1 MHLVLIR
8 AAVIAALSFSS
19 LQVLAQNKN
28 AKSETYKD
36 IIEKAYN
43 LSLQKDRQQAL
54 NILANAIQKESRT
67 PAVAELKKTVQDIGH
82 VFFSDKAQSLY
93 ETAVSMRRTDLQQ
106 SQTKMNEALRI
117 EPDNFE
123 ILNEAARLMIAK
135 NDCASAAELVQKQLR
150 IINFDEELNLTMAQA
165 LACQSKWP
173 EYLLLFD
180 AYGPKKSSLA
190 KYWWPLETERY
201 LAAKNTTK
209 ALESL
214 VSLKKLDPK
223 YPEVFYWQWRIDQGL
238 QKKNKE
244 DALKYVMTCKNI
256 SANQYRQYMM
266 DPALC
271 RRTIEVDGELKGMN
285 GSAE

>member
-1 MHLVLIR
+1 MHLILIR
-8 AAVIAALSFSS
+8 AAVIAALSFSAPA
-19 LQVLAQNKN
+19 LAQNK
-28 AKSETYKD
+28 ATKSETYKD

-67 PAVAELKKTVQDIGH
+67 PAVAELKKTVHDIGH

-106 SQTKMNEALRI
+106 SQIKINEALRI
-117 EPDNFE
+117 EPDHFE
-123 ILNEAARLMIAK
+123 ILNEAARMMIAK

-165 LACQSKWP
+165 LACQAKWP

-190 KYWWPLETERY
+190 KYWWPLEIERY
-201 LAAKNTTK
+201 LAAKNSSK
-209 ALESL
+209 AQESL
-214 VSLKKLDPK
+214 ASLKKLDPK
-223 YPEVFYWQWRIDQGL
+223 YPEYFYWQWRIDQGL

-271 RRTIEVDGELKGMN
+271 RRTTEVDGELKGMN

>member
-19 LQVLAQNKN
+19 SLVLAQNKA

-67 PAVAELKKTVQDIGH
+67 PAVQELKKTVQDIAH
-82 VFFSDKAQSLY
+82 IFFSDKAQSLY
-93 ETAVSMRRTDLQQ
+93 ETAVSLRRNDLQQ
-106 SQTKMNEALRI
+106 AHTKMNEALRI

-123 ILNEAARLMIAK
+123 ILNEAARLLIAK
-135 NDCASAAELVQKQLR
+135 NDCNAAADLVQKQLR
-150 IINFDEELNLTMAQA
+150 IISFDEELNLTLAQA
-165 LACQSKWP
+165 LACQSKWSD
-173 EYLLLFD
+173 YLIIFES
-180 AYGPKKSSLA
+180 YGPKKSSLA
-190 KYWWPLETERY
+190 KFWWPLELERY
-201 LAAKNTTK
+201 LSAKNITK
-209 ALESL
+209 AQESL
-214 VSLKKLDPK
+214 ASLKKADAK
-223 YPEVFYWQWRIDQGL
+223 YPEAFYWQWRIDQGL

-244 DALKYVMTCKNI
+244 DALKYVMSCKNI

-271 RRTIEVDGELKGMN
+271 RRTTEVDGELKGMN

>member
-19 LQVLAQNKN
+19 SLVLAQNKA

-67 PAVAELKKTVQDIGH
+67 PAVQELKKTVQDIAH
-82 VFFSDKAQSLY
+82 IFFSDKAQSLY
-93 ETAVSMRRTDLQQ
+93 ETAVSLRRTDLQQ
-106 SQTKMNEALRI
+106 AQTKMNEALRI

-123 ILNEAARLMIAK
+123 ILNEAARLLIAK
-135 NDCASAAELVQKQLR
+135 NDCNAAADLVQKQLR
-150 IINFDEELNLTMAQA
+150 IISFDEELNLTLAQA
-165 LACQSKWP
+165 LACQSKWSD
-173 EYLLLFD
+173 YLIIFES
-180 AYGPKKSSLA
+180 YGPKKSSLA
-190 KYWWPLETERY
+190 KFWWPLELERY
-201 LAAKNTTK
+201 LSAKNITK
-209 ALESL
+209 AQESL
-214 VSLKKLDPK
+214 ASLKKADAK
-223 YPEVFYWQWRIDQGL
+223 YPEAFYWQWRIDQGL

-244 DALKYVMTCKNI
+244 DALKYVMSCKNI

-271 RRTIEVDGELKGMN
+271 RRTTEVDGELKGMN

>member
-19 LQVLAQNKN
+19 SLVLAQNKA

-67 PAVAELKKTVQDIGH
+67 PAVQELKKTVQDIAH
-82 VFFSDKAQSLY
+82 IFFSDKAQSLY
-93 ETAVSMRRTDLQQ
+93 ETAVSLRRTDLQQ
-106 SQTKMNEALRI
+106 AHTKMNEALRI

-123 ILNEAARLMIAK
+123 ILNEAARLLIAK
-135 NDCASAAELVQKQLR
+135 NDCNAAADLVQKQLR
-150 IINFDEELNLTMAQA
+150 IISFDEELNLTLAQA
-165 LACQSKWP
+165 LACQSKWSD
-173 EYLLLFD
+173 YLIIFES
-180 AYGPKKSSLA
+180 YGPKKSSLA
-190 KYWWPLETERY
+190 KFWWPLELERY
-201 LAAKNTTK
+201 LSAKNITK
-209 ALESL
+209 AQESL
-214 VSLKKLDPK
+214 ASLKKADAK
-223 YPEVFYWQWRIDQGL
+223 YPEAFYWQWRIDQGL

-244 DALKYVMTCKNI
+244 DALKYVMSCKNI

-271 RRTIEVDGELKGMN
+271 RRTTEVDGELKGMN